1 MREMGLTWIERLSA
15 AGLALLIGAG
25 PMLAEPALAEDAQR
39 HGLSLFGSLKYPA
52 DFERFDYVNPDAPKG
67 GVLRYASIGSFDSL
81 NPFIVK
87 GRAATGLTTHLYETL
102 MTDALDE
109 PASEYGLLA
118 ESVSHPDDYSS
129 VTFKLRPAAKWHD
142 GTRVT
147 PEDVIWTFETLKVT
161 SPAIAFYYADVTS
174 VEKLSPLEVR
184 FNFSISGNRELP
196 QIVGQLPVLPKHYW
210 ETRDFNATTL
220 EPPLGSGPYR
230 ISQVDAPTSITYER
244 VPDYWGANL
253 NVNIGAH
260 NFDEVR
266 FDYFGDSTIALE
278 AFKGGQIDV
287 RFENSAKDWA
297 TGYNFPAVK
306 DGRVRLEELRTAN
319 PEPMQG
325 FAMNLRRG
333 KFADARVREA
343 IALAFDFEWANKTLF
358 YGQYTRTNSYFENS
372 ELASSELPEG
382 AELALL
388 EPFRDQLPS
397 TLFTDVFET
406 STTDGSGD
414 NRRNLRTATRLLK
427 EAGWSVNAD
436 GVLVNNENGNAFEIE
451 FLLVSPTFER
461 VVQPYLQS
469 LKKLGITGTIR
480 IVDTSQYQNR
490 LDGFDFDMIIHSAA
504 QSLSPGNEQREF
516 WGCEAAER
524 NGSRNVIGICDPVV
538 EALVDE
544 IILAKDRET
553 LVTASRALDRV
564 LLSRHYLVPQ
574 WHIPFTRAAVW
585 SHIGH
590 PDPTPAFNPGFPT
603 VWWHADDE
611 AAN

>member
-1 MREMGLTWIERLSA
+1 MREMGLAWIERFA
-15 AGLALLIGAG
+15 VAGLALLIGAS
-25 PMLAEPALAEDAQR
+25 PMLAEPALAEDEQR
-39 HGLSLFGSLKYPA
+39 HGLTLFGSLKYPA
-52 DFERFDYVNPDAPKG
+52 GFERFDYVNPDAPKG

-87 GRAATGLTTHLYETL
+87 GRPATGLTTHLYETL
-102 MTDALDE
+102 MTSALDE

-174 VEKLSPLEVR
+174 AEKLSPLEVR
-184 FNFSISGNRELP
+184 FNFSVSGNRELP

-210 ETRDFNATTL
+210 ATRDFNETTL

-230 ISQVDAPTSITYER
+230 IKEVDAPTSITYER
-244 VPDYWGANL
+244 VPDYWGRDL
-253 NVNIGAH
+253 SVNIGAH
-260 NFDEVR
+260 NFGELR
-266 FDYFGDSTIALE
+266 YDYFGDSTIALE

-297 TGYNFPAVK
+297 TGYDFPAVK
-306 DGRVRLEELRTAN
+306 DQRVRLEELRTAN

-333 KFADARVREA
+333 KFADPRVREA
-343 IALAFDFEWANKTLF
+343 IGLAFDFEWANKTLF
-358 YGQYTRTNSYFENS
+358 YGQYTRTDSYFENS
-372 ELASSELPEG
+372 ELAASGLPEG

-388 EPFRDQLPS
+388 EPFREQLPS
-397 TLFTDVFET
+397 AVFTEAFET
-406 STTDGSGD
+406 PATDGSGA
-414 NRRNLRTATRLLK
+414 NRRNLRTATGLLK

-436 GVLVNNENGNAFEIE
+436 GVLVNNESGEAFTIE

-490 LDGFDFDMIIHSAA
+490 LDGFDFDMIIHSVG
-504 QSLSPGNEQREF
+504 QSLSPGNEQREY

-524 NGSRNVIGICDPVV
+524 NGSRNVMGICDPVV
-538 EALVDE
+538 EALSDE

-553 LVTASRALDRV
+553 LLSASRALDRV
-564 LLSRHYLVPQ
+564 LLWRHYLVPQ

-585 SHIGH
+585 SRIAH
-590 PDPTPAFNPGFPT
+590 PDPTPAFNPGFPS
-603 VWWHADDE
+603 VWWYAGDE

>member
-1 MREMGLTWIERLSA
+1 MGLAWIERFA
-15 AGLALLIGAG
+15 VVGLTLLIGAG
-25 PMLAEPALAEDAQR
+25 PALAEDAQR
-39 HGLSLFGSLKYPA
+39 HGLTLFGSLKYAP
-52 DFERFDYVNPDAPKG
+52 DFEHFDYVNPDAPKG
-67 GVLRYASIGSFDSL
+67 GLLRYASMGSFDSL

-87 GRAATGLTTHLYETL
+87 GRPATGVQALLYETL
-102 MTDALDE
+102 MTDAQDE

-129 VTFKLRPAAKWHD
+129 VTFKLRPSAKWHD

-161 SPAIAFYYADVTS
+161 SPAVAFYYADVTS
-174 VEKLSPLEVR
+174 AEKLSPLEVR
-184 FNFSISGNRELP
+184 FNFSVSGNRELP

-210 ETRDFNATTL
+210 EDRDFNETSL

-230 ISQVDAPTSITYER
+230 ISLVDAPTSITFER

-253 NVNIGAH
+253 NVNIGAN
-260 NFDEVR
+260 NFDKIR

-287 RFENSAKDWA
+287 RLENSAKNWA
-297 TGYNFPAVK
+297 TAYDFPAVQ
-306 DGRVRLEELRTAN
+306 DGRVRKEELRTAN

-333 KFADARVREA
+333 KFADPRVREA
-343 IALAFDFEWANKTLF
+343 IGLAFDFEWANKTLF
-358 YGQYTRTNSYFENS
+358 YGQYIRTDSYFENS
-372 ELASSELPEG
+372 ELASSGLPEG

-388 EPFRDQLPS
+388 EPFRDQLPD
-397 TLFTDVFET
+397 TVFTQVFET
-406 STTDGSGD
+406 PSTDGSGE

-427 EAGWSVNAD
+427 EAGWSVND
-436 GVLVNNENGNAFEIE
+436 EGLLVNNESGEAFEIE
-451 FLLVSPTFER
+451 FLLRQPTFER

-490 LDGFDFDMIIHSAA
+490 LDSFDFDMVIHSAS

-516 WGCEAAER
+516 WGCEAAKR

-544 IILAKDRET
+544 IILAKDRAA
-553 LVTASRALDRV
+553 LITASRALDRV

-585 SHIGH
+585 SHIAH
-590 PDPTPAFNPGFPT
+590 PDPTPAFNPGFPS
-603 VWWHADDE
+603 VWWYAGTE

>member
-1 MREMGLTWIERLSA
+1 MGLAWIERFA
-15 AGLALLIGAG
+15 VVGLTLLIGAG
-25 PMLAEPALAEDAQR
+25 PALAEDEQR
-39 HGLSLFGSLKYPA
+39 HGLTLFGSLKYAP
-52 DFERFDYVNPDAPKG
+52 DFEHFDYVNPDAPKG
-67 GVLRYASIGSFDSL
+67 GLLRYASIGSFDSL

-87 GRAATGLTTHLYETL
+87 GRPATGVSSLLYETL
-102 MTDALDE
+102 MADAQDE

-129 VTFKLRPAAKWHD
+129 VTFKLRPSAKWHD

-161 SPAIAFYYADVTS
+161 SPAVAFYYADVS
-174 VEKLSPLEVR
+174 SAEKLSPLEVR
-184 FNFSISGNRELP
+184 FNFSVSGNRELP

-210 ETRDFNATTL
+210 EDRDFNATTL

-230 ISQVDAPTSITYER
+230 IKEVDAPTSITYER
-244 VPDYWGANL
+244 VADYWGANL
-253 NVNIGAH
+253 NVNIGTN
-260 NFDEVR
+260 NFGEIQYA
-266 FDYFGDSTIALE
+266 YFRDSTIALE

-287 RFENSAKDWA
+287 RLENSAKNWA
-297 TGYNFPAVK
+297 TAYEFPAVQ
-306 DGRVRLEELRTAN
+306 DGRVRKEELRTAN

-333 KFADARVREA
+333 KFADPRVREA
-343 IALAFDFEWANKTLF
+343 IGLAFDFEWANKTLF
-358 YGQYTRTNSYFENS
+358 YGQYIRTDSYFENS
-372 ELASSELPEG
+372 ELASSGLPEG

-388 EPFRDQLPS
+388 EPFRDQLPD
-397 TLFTDVFET
+397 TVFTQVFET
-406 STTDGSGD
+406 PSTDGSGE

-427 EAGWSVNAD
+427 EAGWSVND
-436 GVLVNNENGNAFEIE
+436 EGLLVNNESGEAFEIE
-451 FLLVSPTFER
+451 FLLRQQTFER

-490 LDGFDFDMIIHSAA
+490 LDSFDFDMVIHSAG

-538 EALVDE
+538 ETLVDE
-544 IILAKDRET
+544 IILAKDREA
-553 LVTASRALDRV
+553 LITASRALDRV

-585 SHIGH
+585 SHIAH
-590 PDPTPAFNPGFPT
+590 PDPTPAFNPGFPS
-603 VWWHADDE
+603 VWWHTGDE

>member
-1 MREMGLTWIERLSA
+1 MAWIERFA
-15 AGLALLIGAG
+15 VAGLALIVGGGLIGTA
-25 PMLAEPALAEDAQR
+25 PAMAEDEQR

-67 GVLRYASIGSFDSL
+67 GTLRYASIGSFDSL

-87 GRAATGLTTHLYETL
+87 GRAATGISTLLYETL
-102 MTDALDE
+102 MTDAQDE

-129 VTFKLRPAAKWHD
+129 VTFKLRPGAKWHD

-161 SPAIAFYYADVTS
+161 SPAIAFYYADVEFA
-174 VEKLSPLEVR
+174 EKLSPLEVR
-184 FNFSISGNRELP
+184 FTFAVSGNRELP

-210 ETRDFNATTL
+210 ESRDFNATTL
-220 EPPLGSGPYR
+220 DAPLGSGPYR
-230 ISQVDAPTSITYER
+230 VKDVDAPTSITYER
-244 VPDYWGANL
+244 VSDYWGANL

-325 FAMNLRRG
+325 FAMNLRRS
-333 KFADARVREA
+333 KFSDARVREA

-358 YGQYTRTNSYFENS
+358 YGQYTRTDSYFENS
-372 ELASSELPEG
+372 ELASNGLPEG

-388 EPFRDQLPS
+388 EPFRDQLPT
-397 TLFTDVFET
+397 TLFTEVFET
-406 STTDGSGD
+406 SVTDGSGE

-436 GVLVNNENGNAFEIE
+436 GALVNNESGDAFEIE

-469 LKKLGITGTIR
+469 LKKLGIIGTIR
-480 IVDTSQYQNR
+480 VVDTSQYQNR
-490 LDGFDFDMIIHSAA
+490 LDGFDFDMIVHSAA

-538 EALVDE
+538 EALIDE

-553 LVTASRALDRV
+553 LVTASRSLDRV

-590 PDPTPAFNPGFPT
+590 PDPTPAFNPGFPS
-603 VWWHADDE
+603 VWWHAGDE

>member
-1 MREMGLTWIERLSA
+1 MSLAWIERLA
-15 AGLALLIGAG
+15 VAGLALLIGAG
-25 PMLAEPALAEDAQR
+25 PVLAEDEQR
-39 HGLSLFGSLKYPA
+39 HGLTLFGSLKYAP
-52 DFERFDYVNPDAPKG
+52 DFEHFDYVNPDAPKG
-67 GVLRYASIGSFDSL
+67 GLLRYASMGSFDSL

-87 GRAATGLTTHLYETL
+87 GRAAAGVSTLLYETL
-102 MTDALDE
+102 MTDAQDE

-129 VTFKLRPAAKWHD
+129 VTFKLRPSAKWHD

-147 PEDVIWTFETLKVT
+147 PEDVIWTFETLKIT

-174 VEKLSPLEVR
+174 AEKLSPLEVR
-184 FNFSISGNRELP
+184 FSFSVSGNRELP

-210 ETRDFNATTL
+210 EDRDFNETSL
-220 EPPLGSGPYR
+220 VPPLGSGPYR
-230 ISQVDAPTSITYER
+230 ISLVDAPTSITFER
-244 VPDYWGANL
+244 VPDYWGADL
-253 NVNIGAH
+253 NVNIGAN
-260 NFDEVR
+260 NFDKIR

-278 AFKGGQIDV
+278 AFKAGRIDV
-287 RFENSAKDWA
+287 RLENSAKNWA
-297 TGYNFPAVK
+297 TAYDFPAVK
-306 DGRVRLEELRTAN
+306 DGRVRKEELRTAN

-333 KFADARVREA
+333 KFADPRVREA
-343 IALAFDFEWANKTLF
+343 IGLAFDFEWANKTLF
-358 YGQYTRTNSYFENS
+358 YGQYIRTDSYFENS
-372 ELASSELPEG
+372 ELASSGLPEG

-388 EPFRDQLPS
+388 EPFRDQLPD
-397 TLFTDVFET
+397 TVFTQVFET
-406 STTDGSGD
+406 PSTDGSGE

-427 EAGWSVNAD
+427 EAGWSVND
-436 GVLVNNENGNAFEIE
+436 EGLLVNNESGEAFEIE
-451 FLLVSPTFER
+451 FLLRQPTFER

-490 LDGFDFDMIIHSAA
+490 LDSFDFDMVIHSAG

-524 NGSRNVIGICDPVV
+524 NGSRNVIGICDSVV
-538 EALVDE
+538 EALIDE

-553 LVTASRALDRV
+553 LITASRALDRV

-585 SHIGH
+585 SHIAH
-590 PDPTPAFNPGFPT
+590 PDPTPAFNPGFPS
-603 VWWHADDE
+603 VWWYAGNE